1 MAKVLFYT
9 ATASQYAALTTKNEN
24 ALYFITD
31 TGELYKGTARFSF
44 PVKQVSNFPAT
55 GEAGI
60 VYVNASGEAKIWAG
74 SAYISIGGSVT
85 DNFLDSVER
94 HEVTSAEAGSGIY
107 TGMVA
112 GDIGIL
118 FTMQNSDKLFV
129 KLTDLVDTYKAK
141 NAYSKGVV
149 VNVSGY
155 QISAEMKVSA
165 TTGNQLELKN
175 DGAYVPPLEWQTL

>member
-9 ATASQYAALTTKNEN
+9 ATASQYAALTSKNEN

-31 TGELYKGTARFSF
+31 TGELYKGETRFTF
-44 PVKQVSNFPAT
+44 PVKQVASFPAT

-74 SAYISIGGSVT
+74 SAYITIGGNLT
-85 DNFLDSVER
+85 DNFLAAVER
-94 HEVTSAEAGSGIY
+94 HVVTSAEAGTGIY
-107 TGMVA
+107 VGMLE

-129 KLTDLVDTYKAK
+129 KLTDLVDTYVAD
-141 NAYSKGVV
+141 NDGAKGVTV
-149 VNVSGY
+149 TVSNY
-155 QISAEMKVSA
+155 KISAEMKVSA
-165 TTGNQLELKN
+165 TSGNMIELKT

>member
-1 MAKVLFYT
+1 MAKVLFYS
-9 ATASQYAALTTKNEN
+9 ATASQFAALAPKNEN

-31 TGELYKGTARFSF
+31 TGELYKGETRFTF
-44 PVKQVSNFPAT
+44 PVKQVTAFPAT

-60 VYVNASGEAKIWAG
+60 VYVNTSGEAKIWAG
-74 SAYISIGGSVT
+74 SAYISIGGTLS
-85 DNFLDSVER
+85 DNFLNAVER
-94 HEVTSAEAGSGIY
+94 HEVTSVEAGSGIY

-118 FTMQNSDKLFV
+118 FTMQNSDRLFV
-129 KLTDLVDTYKAK
+129 KLTDLVDTYTAENT
-141 NAYSKGVV
+141 NAKGVTV
-149 VNVSGY
+149 TVSGY
-155 QISAEMKVSA
+155 RISAEMKVSA